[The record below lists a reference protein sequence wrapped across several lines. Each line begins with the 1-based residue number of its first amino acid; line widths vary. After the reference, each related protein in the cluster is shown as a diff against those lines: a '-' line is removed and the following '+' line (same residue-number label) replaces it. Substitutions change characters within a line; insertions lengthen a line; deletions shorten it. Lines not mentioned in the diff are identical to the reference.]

1 MLSSILA
8 MDNSKMIAELEARER
23 TDAERWQK
31 AGMSTVPKTFAYDP
45 TKRSKPVLNV
55 KGTVVPDSA
64 KKAAKL

>member
-1 MLSSILA
+1 
-8 MDNSKMIAELEARER
+8 MIAELEARER